1 MGKHCRPRYRLV
13 ALDGSP
19 HPVLDA
25 PYESMEAAEAAAQ
38 RWCTGQGRQFSMGA
52 NGIGVE
58 VQTNSGDWRT
68 VGYPLSCLRSR

>member
-1 MGKHCRPRYRLV
+1 M

-38 RWCTGQGRQFSMGA
+38 RWCTGQGRQFAMGE

-58 VQTNSGDWRT
+58 VQTSSGDWRT
-68 VGYPLSCLRSR
+68 VRYPLSCLRSR

>member
-1 MGKHCRPRYRLV
+1 MGERCRPQYRLV

-25 PYESMEAAEAAAQ
+25 PYDSMEAAEAAAQ
-38 RWCTGQGRQFSMGA
+38 RWCTGQGRAFAMGQS
-52 NGIGVE
+52 GIGVE
-58 VQTNSGDWRT
+58 VQTSCGEWRT

>member
-1 MGKHCRPRYRLV
+1 M
-13 ALDGSP
+13 
-19 HPVLDA
+19 LDA

-38 RWCTGQGRQFSMGA
+38 RWCTGQGRQFAMGD

>member
-1 MGKHCRPRYRLV
+1 MGKRCRRQYRLV

-25 PYESMEAAEAAAQ
+25 PYDSMEAAEAAAQ
-38 RWCTGQGRQFSMGA
+38 GWCTGQGRQFAMGE